1 MIWNWQQPHWS
12 EFTYDPAAL
21 ESRERQFLFGS
32 GEFIGAFRHV
42 GSDDQDMLKIELI
55 CDEALKTSA
64 IAGEILDRDSVQSS
78 LRRQFGLGTDDRR
91 IPPAESGI
99 AQMMADLYKE
109 FKTPLTHETMFAWHS
124 MLMNRAQR
132 INVVGEYRTHPEP
145 MQVVSGNLSR
155 PEVHF
160 EAPPSS
166 KVRAEMDAFVSW
178 FNETAP
184 DGKRPLPALTR
195 AAIAHLYF
203 VSVYPFED
211 GNGRVG
217 RALAEKSL
225 AQNLGQ
231 PSLIALAYTIE
242 RARKAYYVAL
252 ERNNKDVEITD
263 WLIYFADTVI
273 DAQRNTI
280 KRVDFYVAKA
290 KLYETLR
297 GQLNERQE
305 KVLARMF
312 KEGIDGFKGGLS
324 AENYISIAKTSRA
337 TVTRDLQD
345 LLQKGVLT
353 KTGELRHTRYYL
365 NIPRLTKMRGR
376 GGLPAEP

>member
-1 MIWNWQQPHWS
+1 MTWNWEQPHWP

-21 ESRERQFLFGS
+21 ESRERQFLLGS
-32 GEFIGAFRHV
+32 GEFIGAFKHV
-42 GSDDQDMLKIELI
+42 GHDDQDMLKIELI
-55 CDEALKTSA
+55 SDEALKTSE
-64 IAGEILDRDSVQSS
+64 IEGEILDRVGVQSS

-99 AQMMADLYKE
+99 AQMMADLYKN
-109 FKTPLTHETMFAWHS
+109 FKASLTHETMFAWHS
-124 MLMNRAQR
+124 MLMKGAQR
-132 INVVGEYRTHPEP
+132 INAIGDYRTHPEP
-145 MQVVSGNLSR
+145 MQVVSPNLVN
-155 PEVHF
+155 PKVHF

-166 KVRAEMDAFVSW
+166 EVKEEMDDFVSW

-195 AAIAHLYF
+195 AAITHLYF
-203 VSVYPFED
+203 VSVHPFED
-211 GNGRVG
+211 GNGRIG
-217 RALAEKSL
+217 RALSEKSL

-242 RARKAYYVAL
+242 RERKAYYDAL
-252 ERNNKDVEITD
+252 ERNNKDIEIAD
-263 WLIYFADTVI
+263 WLLYFADTVI

-280 KRVDFYVAKA
+280 NRVDFYVAKA
-290 KLYETLR
+290 RLYGTLR

-337 TVTRDLQD
+337 TTTRDLQD
-345 LLQKGVLT
+345 LLQKGALT
-353 KTGELRHTRYYL
+353 KTGELRHTRYHL
-365 NIPRLTKMRGR
+365 NISSTDKSVTG
-376 GGLPAEP
+376 AAKS

>member
-1 MIWNWQQPHWS
+1 MIWNWQQPHWP

-21 ESRERQFLFGS
+21 ESRERQFLLGS

-42 GSDDQDMLKIELI
+42 GPDDRDMLKIELI

-64 IAGEILDRDSVQSS
+64 IEGEVLDRDSVQSS

-99 AQMMADLYKE
+99 AQMMADLYKN
-109 FKTPLTHETMFAWHS
+109 FNAPLMHETMFTWHS
-124 MLMNRAQR
+124 MLMNGAQR

-145 MQVVSGNLSR
+145 MQVVSDNFGN

-160 EAPPSS
+160 EAPPSA
-166 KVRAEMDAFVSW
+166 KVRAEMDAFIFW

-184 DGKRPLPALTR
+184 GGKRPLTALTR
-195 AAIAHLYF
+195 AAITHLYF
-203 VSVYPFED
+203 VSVHPFED
-211 GNGRVG
+211 GNGRIG

-231 PSLIALAYTIE
+231 PTLIALAYTIE
-242 RARKAYYVAL
+242 RARKAYYAAH
-252 ERNNKDVEITD
+252 ERSNKDIEITD

-290 KLYETLR
+290 KLYQILR
-297 GQLNERQE
+297 GQLNARQE

-337 TVTRDLQD
+337 TATRDLQD
-345 LLQKGVLT
+345 LLQKGALT

-365 NIPRLTKMRGR
+365 NLQDGAHATR
-376 GGLPAEP
+376 

>member
-1 MIWNWQQPHWS
+1 MTWNWERLHWP

-21 ESRERQFLFGS
+21 ESRERQFLLGS

-42 GSDDQDMLKIELI
+42 GPDDQDTLKIELI
-55 CDEALKTSA
+55 SDEALKTSA
-64 IAGEILDRDSVQSS
+64 IEGEVLDRVSVQSS
-78 LRRQFGLGTDDRR
+78 LRRQFGLGADDRR

-99 AQMMADLYKE
+99 AQMMADLYKN
-109 FKTPLTHETMFAWHS
+109 FKAPLTHETMFAWHS
-124 MLMNRAQR
+124 MLMNGAQR
-132 INVVGEYRTHPEP
+132 INVIGDYRTHPEP
-145 MQVVSGNLSR
+145 MQVVSDNLAN
-155 PEVHF
+155 PKVHF

-166 KVRAEMDAFVSW
+166 KVKAEMAAFVSW
-178 FNETAP
+178 FNETSP

-195 AAIAHLYF
+195 AAIIHLYF
-203 VSVYPFED
+203 VSVHPFED
-211 GNGRVG
+211 GNGRIG
-217 RALAEKSL
+217 RGLAEKSL

-242 RARKAYYVAL
+242 RARKAYYDAL
-252 ERNNKDVEITD
+252 ERNNKDIEIND
-263 WLIYFADTVI
+263 WLLYFADTVI
-273 DAQRNTI
+273 EAQRNTI

-324 AENYISIAKTSRA
+324 AEKYISIAKTSRA
-337 TVTRDLQD
+337 TATRDLQD
-345 LLQKGVLT
+345 LLQKGALT

-365 NIPRLTKMRGR
+365 NIAPVEKDVAG
-376 GGLPAEP
+376 AAAS